1 MLPMPA
7 IRFLEIDVHGTPR
20 DEEPERRV
28 LLSG

>member
-1 MLPMPA
+1 MPELPA
-7 IRFLEIDVHGTPR
+7 IRFLEIDVHWTPR